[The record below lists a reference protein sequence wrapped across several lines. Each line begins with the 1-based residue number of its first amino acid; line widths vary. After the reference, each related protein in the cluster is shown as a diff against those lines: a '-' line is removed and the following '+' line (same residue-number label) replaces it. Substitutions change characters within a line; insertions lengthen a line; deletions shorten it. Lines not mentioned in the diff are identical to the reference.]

1 MFLYRPQQ
9 FFFLGS
15 SIRSVH
21 FPYRCLDVENSFHR
35 NEQLNVRKRK
45 DLLKKND
52 KLFHSHKK
60 GFFKKIKSSCSI
72 TSPARNSTHA
82 TSTGRGKG
90 NY

>member
-45 DLLKKND
+45 DRLKKKD
-52 KLFHSHKK
+52 ELFLSHKK
-60 GFFKKIKSSCSI
+60 DFFNKKNH
-72 TSPARNSTHA
+72 PAV
-82 TSTGRGKG
+82 
-90 NY
+90 